1 MHSGSSVPVKRLSS
15 IDTLRGLVM
24 IVMALDHVRDYVHYQ
39 IDPTDLAHASSS
51 LFLTRWIT
59 HFCAPV
65 FMLLAGTGAYLQ
77 LARGTSKRALARF
90 LVTRGLWL
98 IFLEL
103 TVVRSLGWFFNFDYH
118 LIPFLVIWA
127 LGAAMLVLAA
137 LIWLPTSVLLVVS
150 VAAIAGHN
158 LLDNYTAT
166 SWVWNMVHEP
176 TFIPIGG
183 GHAVAFLYVLVPWVF
198 VMSLGF
204 ALGPVFTWPD
214 DRRRRALLAAGA
226 ATCAAFVIIRAINLY
241 GDGHHWTSPL
251 DFLNCTKYP
260 PSLDYLL
267 MTLGP
272 ALLALV
278 LFERWQGRVQRAIE
292 TIGRVPM
299 FYYLLHIP
307 LIHAIAVALALASHG
322 SAGWLFS
329 DTFGPPGSGAP
340 AGYGFPLWVV
350 YAVWLGVVLAL
361 YIPCRWYADYKRS
374 HQHWWLS
381 YV

>member
-1 MHSGSSVPVKRLSS
+1 
-15 IDTLRGLVM
+15 M
-24 IVMALDHVRDYVHYQ
+24 IIMALDHVRDYVHYQ
-39 IDPTDLAHASSS
+39 VDPTDLTQASSA

-77 LARGTSKRALARF
+77 LARGTSKRALTRF

-127 LGAAMLVLAA
+127 LGASMLVLAV
-137 LIWLPTSVLLVVS
+137 LIWLPTSIVLVISVV
-150 VAAIAGHN
+150 AIAGHN

-166 SWVWNMVHEP
+166 SWVWNMLHEP
-176 TFIPIGG
+176 TFVPIGG

-198 VMSLGF
+198 VMALGF

-214 DRRRRALLAAGA
+214 DRRRRTLLAAGA
-226 ATCAAFVIIRAINLY
+226 ATCAAFVVIRAIDVY
-241 GDGHHWTSPL
+241 GDSHHWTSPL

-272 ALLALV
+272 ALVALA
-278 LFERWQGRVQRAIE
+278 LFERWQGRLQRAIE

-307 LIHAIAVALALASHG
+307 LIHGVAVALALASHG

-361 YIPCRWYADYKRS
+361 YLPCRWYADYKRS
-374 HQHWWLS
+374 HRQWWLS

>member
-1 MHSGSSVPVKRLSS
+1 
-15 IDTLRGLVM
+15 
-24 IVMALDHVRDYVHYQ
+24 VRDFVHYQ
-39 IDPTDLAHASSS
+39 IDPTDLEHASSA

-77 LARGTSKRALARF
+77 LARGTSKRALAWF

-98 IFLEL
+98 IFLEF
-103 TVVRSLGWFFNFDYH
+103 TVLRSLGWFFNFDYH
-118 LIPFLVIWA
+118 LFLFLVIWA
-127 LGAAMLVLAA
+127 LGASMIVLAA
-137 LIWLPTSVLLVVS
+137 LIWLPTWLLLVVS
-150 VAAIAGHN
+150 LIAIAGHN
-158 LLDNYTAT
+158 LLDDYTAT

-183 GHAVAFLYVLVPWVF
+183 GRAVAFLYVLVPWIF

-204 ALGPVFTWPD
+204 ALGPVFTWPE
-214 DRRRRALLAAGA
+214 DRRRRTLLAAGSA
-226 ATCAAFVIIRAINLY
+226 ACVAFVLIRAFDRY
-241 GDGHHWTSPL
+241 GDGHHWASPL

-272 ALLALV
+272 ALVALP
-278 LFERWQGRVQRAIE
+278 LLELWQGRLQRAIE

-307 LIHAIAVALALASHG
+307 LIHGVAIALALASYG
-322 SAGWLFS
+322 SASWLFS
-329 DTFGPPGSGAP
+329 DTFGGPGSGGP
-340 AGYGFPLWVV
+340 AEFGYPLWVV
-350 YAVWLGVVLAL
+350 YAVWIGVVLAL
-361 YIPCRWYADYKRS
+361 FLPCRWYANYKRT
-374 HQHWWLS
+374 HRNWWLS
-381 YV
+381 YL